1 MLADGRLAAARGD
14 ALIARPLID
23 DAADA
28 FERSGAPYEAAQ
40 ARLELAT
47 VQRSLGD
54 ERAPRAAEER
64 AWRALR
70 CLGPAGPDT
79 HRETPGSLSRREA
92 EVLRLLAHGRSNDE
106 IARELVLSVRTV
118 ERHVANVYAKIGVS
132 GRTARAAATAW
143 AHEHGVA

>member
-1 MLADGRLAAARGD
+1 MAR
-14 ALIARPLID
+14 RLID

-40 ARLELAT
+40 ARLELAA

-54 ERAPRAAEER
+54 VPLARATEQR
-64 AWRALR
+64 AWEALR
-70 CLGPAGPDT
+70 TLGLATPVDR
-79 HRETPGSLSRREA
+79 HEVPGSLSRREQ
-92 EVLRLLAHGRSNDE
+92 EVLRLLARGRSNDE

-132 GRTARAAATAW
+132 GRTARAGATAW
-143 AHEHGVA
+143 AHEHDVT